1 MKKLIIA
8 LLFGWA
14 LPAAAADL
22 PARTVTP
29 KAAVTVANPLSG
41 FSISANIGAALTNQ
55 QVDFVSLPGT
65 ATGNVWPAGFL
76 GGATIGYGGAL
87 GSLYGGLEAEV
98 NHSFN
103 KGEAPCGVLGTCSVK
118 DSVLL
123 TQGFVI
129 GAPMSTITGA
139 IPPLPGNTRIL
150 SPNQWP
156 IPVSAPAGFSSANIM
171 PLLKFGLAERN
182 ISACENPAAGL
193 GQVCGQTWL
202 FGPYVGA
209 ELRFI
214 AAQNWSVGLDY
225 KYAFFNKSFTP
236 ANSAAVFGPF
246 TQEFNKLNEQ
256 LVTLKVGYHF

>member
-1 MKKLIIA
+1 MKRLLLLLA
-8 LLFGWA
+8 LTGTV
-14 LPAAAADL
+14 PAMAADL
-22 PARTVTP
+22 PARTITP
-29 KAAVTVANPLSG
+29 KAAVAVANPLAG
-41 FSISANIGAALTNQ
+41 LYLAGNIGVALTKQ
-55 QVDFVSLPGT
+55 QVDFVSLPG
-65 ATGNVWPAGFL
+65 ATNGSVWPAGIPA
-76 GGATIGYGGAL
+76 GATIGYGGAL

-139 IPPLPGNTRIL
+139 IPPFPGNTRIL

-156 IPVSAPAGFSSANIM
+156 IPVSAPVGFSSANIM